1 VIKLIRKL
9 FGGSKTLV
17 EKHADPDGYRADPL
31 DMVARGQ
38 HGSVGWEATQ
48 KSPIQR
54 VVSDFPVYGVNKK
67 IGDAATKHMMVGD
80 DGEGA
85 PFSKPDTGYLVPE
98 GVINWYGSQGFLGYQ
113 ILAIMAQQ
121 WLIDKACSMAGD
133 DAIRNGWT
141 IRGDSGDEITGETY
155 DLIHSYDKKFGIKA
169 NLSEL
174 NRFNNIFG
182 IRVAIF
188 DVRSDDPLY
197 YEKPFNIDGVTEG
210 SYRGI
215 SQIDPIWMMPM
226 MSSDSMSN
234 PASKNFYEPE
244 YWIISGKKYHRSH
257 IVVARGPQPADIL
270 KPTYIFGGVSMVQRI
285 YERVYAAE
293 RTANEAPLL
302 SMNKRTT
309 AIHVDLDKVAAQ
321 EISFMQ
327 RLMIWVKYRDNHAIK
342 VLGKDETMDQYD
354 TSLAD
359 FDNVIMSQYQLVAA
373 IAKVPATKLL
383 GTPPKGF
390 NATGEFEMISYHEEL
405 ESVQEHIMTPMLDRH
420 YLLLGKS
427 LNLET
432 QIHTD
437 WNPVDSITTI
447 QKADLNQKKAE
458 TDVQYITAGVLSP
471 DEARNRLRQD
481 RYANYSTITEEA
493 ANTTPGL
500 SPENITGYE
509 EAGAEVTKGEA
520 AIMKSAAAQ
529 ENVQTGLNPSGTE
542 KGEIGSAPGGRPGT
556 ASAAAPN
563 GTGEEGDDLPPG
575 TPSAAAPLVS
585 SAPSAP
591 SGPAPALDVPQIAAM
606 LRALLAQVEK
616 LDPTEPDQTYA
627 AHRSTFPSTARS
639 VRPSVTGL
647 NDQTPADCD
656 DAESTDG
663 GSFTKTIVTKDPS
676 GKPVEKKTWKTS
688 DPEGPD

>member
-1 VIKLIRKL
+1 MIKLIRKWL
-9 FGGSKTLV
+9 LGNKPLV
-17 EKHADPDGYRADPL
+17 EEHAQPDGYHADPL
-31 DMVARGQ
+31 DMVARGRERSQ
-38 HGSVGWEATQ
+38 GWQGERPN
-48 KSPIQR
+48 PIQR
-54 VVSDFPVYGVNKK
+54 TIDDYPVYGIARK
-67 IGDAATKHMMVGD
+67 VGD
-80 DGEGA
+80 SANKAVMDDGSGT
-85 PFSKPDTGYLVPE
+85 PFNKPGYDAYLPE
-98 GVINWYGSQGFLGYQ
+98 GLMDWYAAQSFLGYQ
-113 ILAIMAQQ
+113 MLAIMAQH
-121 WLIDKACSMAGD
+121 WLVDKACSMAGD

-182 IRVAIF
+182 IRIALF
-188 DVRSDDPLY
+188 DIRSDDPLY

-210 SYRGI
+210 SYMGI
-215 SQIDPIWMMPM
+215 SQVDPNWMMPM
-226 MSSDSMSN
+226 MSSNSMFD
-234 PASKNFYEPE
+234 PADKNFYNPE
-244 YWIISGKKYHRSH
+244 YWIINGKKYHRSH
-257 IVVARGPQPADIL
+257 LVIARGPQPADLL
-270 KPTYIFGGVSMVQRI
+270 KPTYIFGGISMVQRI

-420 YLLLGKS
+420 YLLLGRS
-427 LNLET
+427 LALDT
-432 QIHTD
+432 QIHSD

-447 QKADLNQKKAE
+447 QKADLNHKKAE
-458 TDVQYITAGVLSP
+458 TDVQYITAGVISP

-481 RYANYSTITEEA
+481 RYANYSTITEET
-493 ANTTPGL
+493 ANTTPGY
-500 SPENITGYE
+500 SPENITGFE

-520 AIMKSAAAQ
+520 AIMKSMAAS
-529 ENVQTGLNPSGTE
+529 ENVQAGLNPSGTE
-542 KGEIGSAPGGRPGT
+542 KGAIGSAPGGAPPGGAVPAGGEGDADAPGT
-556 ASAAAPN
+556 LYSAPVPAPEGTPPTAPAAPSFN
-563 GTGEEGDDLPPG
+563 PERVTL
-575 TPSAAAPLVS
+575 
-585 SAPSAP
+585 
-591 SGPAPALDVPQIAAM
+591 M
-606 LRALLAQVEK
+606 LRALLREFET
-616 LDPTEPDQTYA
+616 LTSPDATYA
-627 AHRSTFPSTARS
+627 QHRSTFPSTARTT
-639 VRPSVTGL
+639 RPSVTGM
-647 NDQTPADCD
+647 NDQTPNDCD
-656 DAESTDG
+656 DATDG
-663 GSFTKTIVTKDPS
+663 GTKTMIVKDPS
-676 GKPVEKKTWKTS
+676 GKVVEKKTWGTN
-688 DPEGPD
+688 DPDAESKK